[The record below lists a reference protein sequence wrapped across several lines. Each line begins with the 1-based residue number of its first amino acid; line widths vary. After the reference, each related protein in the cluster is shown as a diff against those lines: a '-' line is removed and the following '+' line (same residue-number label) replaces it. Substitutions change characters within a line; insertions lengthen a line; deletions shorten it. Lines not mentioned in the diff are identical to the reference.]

1 MEKKSSIPRFSS
13 IESRAEMGVGG
24 GGGGNGVH
32 SYGTRKR
39 RDLGRGPSETEMEKR
54 PILESQ
60 NLWSFSR
67 FFFRLPFLFFALWEK
82 ILDSIDTSFNLND
95 CLSFLRTSSG
105 HPVEIQWTTFRDNI
119 ISKIPESVVKRS
131 HQHNARRDHIH
142 I

>member
-60 NLWSFSR
+60 NLWSFSIFLSSTISIFCIVGENFR
-67 FFFRLPFLFFALWEK
+67 F
-82 ILDSIDTSFNLND
+82 D
-95 CLSFLRTSSG
+95 
-105 HPVEIQWTTFRDNI
+105 
-119 ISKIPESVVKRS
+119 
-131 HQHNARRDHIH
+131 
-142 I
+142 